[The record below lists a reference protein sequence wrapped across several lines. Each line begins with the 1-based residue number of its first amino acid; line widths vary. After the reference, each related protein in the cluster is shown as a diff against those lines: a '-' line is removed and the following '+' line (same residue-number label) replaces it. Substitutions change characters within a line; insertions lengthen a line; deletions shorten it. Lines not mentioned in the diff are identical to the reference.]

1 MAAYFKVLEGK
12 VVLTPLEIHN
22 KEFRKSFRGYNEV
35 EVDEFLDQVVKD
47 FEEVLRDNAGLKAK
61 LEDFEAQVGQYKSI
75 EDTLNN
81 TLVVA
86 QQTAEDV
93 KAAAKQEAGLIIER
107 ANAEASKIVEAGHNE
122 ARAAMAEF
130 ENYKRQMQVFKARM
144 KSIVKSYSDLLDGV
158 EEDLDATK
166 VV

>member
-1 MAAYFKVLEGK
+1 M
-12 VVLTPLEIHN
+12 LTPLEIHN
-22 KEFRKSFRGYNEV
+22 KEFRKGFRGYSEI

-47 FEEVLRDNAGLKAK
+47 FEELLRDNAGLKAR
-61 LEDFEAQVGQYKSI
+61 LEDLDAKVSQYKSI
-75 EDTLNN
+75 EETLNN

-93 KAAAKQEAGLIIER
+93 KTSAQHEASLIIEK
-107 ANAEASKIVEAGHNE
+107 AEAEATRIIEEGQAE
-122 ARAAMAEF
+122 ARAAVMEY

-144 KSIVKSYSDLLDGV
+144 KSIIKSYSDLLDGV
-158 EEDLDATK
+158 EQDLDATR